1 MVAFSDVECRRQQLT
16 DGLAIGVTLTPT
28 PGLENLGLQTPNP
41 VQKKTWTPTPTTEPT
56 SVSNSDSRTYCVTY

>member
-41 VQKKTWTPTPTTEPT
+41 VQK
-56 SVSNSDSRTYCVTY
+56 NLDSDSDYGTNISLQLRL